1 MGAPKAIPLKDRV
14 DAEAHELG
22 SNLPENREPEDDYL
36 SGWALL
42 SVITALMFGAFM
54 LALDNT
60 VLCMYFTICVPATD
74 SICKQLPYLAS
85 PANSAV

>member
-1 MGAPKAIPLKDRV
+1 MGTPETISLRERR

-60 VLCMYFTICVPATD
+60 VLCMYFTICVSTTD
-74 SICKQLPYLAS
+74 STCKQPPYLAS